1 MKTKV
6 LIDIFIVPEQNKA
19 TFLEETRKIQ
29 SFLKTLPG
37 FIEGFLY
44 EKRVGENRY
53 NIITTAV
60 WENEEAL
67 EKARKAAAAELEKQK
82 FNPQELMKKLEVTV
96 ERGIY
101 ERFPY

>member
-1 MKTKV
+1 MQKV
-6 LIDIFIVPEQNKA
+6 LIDVFIVPQESKA
-19 TFLEETRKIQ
+19 AFAERTHSIQ

-37 FIEGFLY
+37 FVEGFVY
-44 EKRVGENRY
+44 EKRAGENPY

-60 WENEEAL
+60 WENEEAFGNA
-67 EKARKAAAAELEKQK
+67 KQAVAAEFQKQN
-82 FNPQELMKKLEVTV
+82 FSPQEVMNELKVEG